1 MLCGEYRHNLDAKNR
16 IFIPAKMRE
25 ELGSP
30 LVIAKSVRDKH
41 LRIYSVMGWK
51 AYIQPIMEQNRK
63 LSEGFIRHL
72 QSSLVEVTP
81 DSQGR
86 VVLPQELIDFAGIEK
101 NAVIVGCLSW
111 GEIWSENRYGD
122 LKANV
127 DPDAMAAELEALG
140 L

>member
-30 LVIAKSVRDKH
+30 LVIAKSVRDSH
-41 LRIYSVMGWK
+41 LRIYSLAGWK

-63 LSEGFIRHL
+63 FSEGFIRYL

-101 NAVIVGCLSW
+101 NAVIVGCLTW
-111 GEIWSENRYGD
+111 GEIWSETRYGD
-122 LKANV
+122 LKSAV
-127 DPDAMAAELEALG
+127 DPEAMAAELEAMG